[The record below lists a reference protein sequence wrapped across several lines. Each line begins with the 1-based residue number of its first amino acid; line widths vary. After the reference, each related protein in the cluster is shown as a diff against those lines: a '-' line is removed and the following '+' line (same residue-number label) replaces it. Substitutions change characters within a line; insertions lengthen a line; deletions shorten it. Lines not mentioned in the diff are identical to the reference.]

1 MSDFRTQQE
10 FRKGSYKKNPYE
22 DPTYLSFAF
31 LFDFYD
37 LEQSPL
43 LAGTAESFL
52 ANLAGL
58 PEPGAPVTKPN
69 EFFSNRTQDLK
80 AFIKALQHIN
90 FETPWVWQS
99 LKGLEKLQAYN
110 PLEPYIGG
118 EEAKIEIETLE
129 SLNLQVSGLMH
140 LYRKAVF
147 NEEKWNFNLPV
158 NLRKFQMYI
167 YVTEIRP
174 IQVLKKTSVKG
185 LNKEALKSFPS
196 NFKPSITVENQN
208 KGIMGAEARP
218 YFLMGIKSCEFD
230 LKSGGLIFSEL
241 SKNPEAP
248 ATNSITINYGKL
260 SKVEARV
267 LNGLIDE
274 DKEISYMRGK
284 LSPAPDSEFFE
295 DSEQSP
301 LEFAKEKALGKLGEM
316 KDKAIEGVK
325 ALAASKLRELK
336 QMALDQTIN
345 RIPSF
350 ENVFSNVLR
359 KIDQKSTE
367 ALNDAVNGKRKNLAA
382 NVGANVYGVA
392 PGSTIQQGLNTA
404 AVNNLGNV
412 YGN

>member
-52 ANLAGL
+52 ADLAGREL
-58 PEPGAPVTKPN
+58 DSHFYDRN
-69 EFFSNRTQDLK
+69 QDLK

-218 YFLMGIKSCEFD
+218 YFLMGIKF
-230 LKSGGLIFSEL
+230 
-241 SKNPEAP
+241 
-248 ATNSITINYGKL
+248 
-260 SKVEARV
+260 
-267 LNGLIDE
+267 
-274 DKEISYMRGK
+274 
-284 LSPAPDSEFFE
+284 
-295 DSEQSP
+295 
-301 LEFAKEKALGKLGEM
+301 
-316 KDKAIEGVK
+316 
-325 ALAASKLRELK
+325 
-336 QMALDQTIN
+336 
-345 RIPSF
+345 
-350 ENVFSNVLR
+350 
-359 KIDQKSTE
+359 
-367 ALNDAVNGKRKNLAA
+367 
-382 NVGANVYGVA
+382 
-392 PGSTIQQGLNTA
+392 
-404 AVNNLGNV
+404 
-412 YGN
+412 

>member
-10 FRKGSYKKNPYE
+10 FRKGSYRKNPYE

-43 LAGTAESFL
+43 LAGTAEKFL
-52 ANLAGL
+52 EDLAGKD
-58 PEPGAPVTKPN
+58 EASFYSYRK
-69 EFFSNRTQDLK
+69 QDLI
-80 AFIKALQHIN
+80 AFVKALQHIN

-140 LYRKAVF
+140 LYKKAVF
-147 NEEKWNFNLPV
+147 NEEKWNFNLPA

-174 IQVLKKTSVKG
+174 IQVLKKTSVSG
-185 LNKEALKSFPS
+185 FDKEGLKSFPS
-196 NFKPSITVENQN
+196 NFKPKIVVENKN

-230 LKSGGLIFSEL
+230 LTSGGLIFSEL
-241 SKNPEAP
+241 SKNPESP

-267 LNGLIDE
+267 LNGIIDE
-274 DKEISYMRGK
+274 VKELTYMQGK

-295 DSEQSP
+295 EETLSP
-301 LEFAKEKALGKLGEM
+301 FDYAKEKALGKLGEM

-336 QMALDQTIN
+336 QKLMDETIN

-350 ENVFSNVLR
+350 ENVFANVLR
-359 KIDQKSTE
+359 KVDQKSTE
-367 ALNDAVNGKRKNLAA
+367 ALNDAVDKKRKNLAA